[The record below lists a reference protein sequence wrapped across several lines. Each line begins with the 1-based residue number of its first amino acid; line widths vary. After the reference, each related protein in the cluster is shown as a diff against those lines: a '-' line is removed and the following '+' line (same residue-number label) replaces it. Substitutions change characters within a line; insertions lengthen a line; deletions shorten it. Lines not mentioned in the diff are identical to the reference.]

1 MSTIMVVNS
10 FNVHYYERYVNLE
23 IRGTRPSLPQI
34 AARRGRPHT
43 AFQQTVADKQATP
56 TRRSMGCWDG

>member
-1 MSTIMVVNS
+1 MIGWSSYVMSTIMFVNS

-34 AARRGRPHT
+34 AAVEIRPHT
-43 AFQQTVADKQATP
+43 AFQQTVADKPATL
-56 TRRSMGCWDG
+56 TR